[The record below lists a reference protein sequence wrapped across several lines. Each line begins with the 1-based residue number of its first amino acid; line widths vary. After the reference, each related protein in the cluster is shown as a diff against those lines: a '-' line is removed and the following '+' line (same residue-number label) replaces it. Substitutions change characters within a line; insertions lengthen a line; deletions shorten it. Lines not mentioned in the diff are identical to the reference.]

1 MSIYRISEEKDRFI
15 HKVDKLDKKE
25 DHFIEITDP
34 LIINTIDEAH
44 INEFSEFVYHVYL
57 HDYTSRND
65 WEPNDSSLQSMIE
78 EDHQYFK
85 YSFYIICSTKQAGIL
100 GTFKIT
106 KRNELLTFPIETD
119 FGIKIDELTQFEGIK
134 VDSVWH
140 FGRLAVDKEKIRQYG
155 LKVSSMEIFTRLLST
170 AIRLLG
176 SSTDNLVV
184 TEIDYKVLRFMLYDG
199 LNMEIIGQP
208 KFYLGSFTCPAIVTS
223 NDLFKW
229 LERNESKKKNT
240 LVKIKEYV

>member
-15 HKVDKLDKKE
+15 HKVDKLGKKE

-34 LIINTIDEAH
+34 LIIDTIDETH
-44 INEFSEFVYHVYL
+44 IDEFSKFVYHVYL

-65 WEPNDSSLQSMIE
+65 WKPNDSSLQHMIE

-85 YSFYIICSTKQAGIL
+85 YSFYIICSTKQTGIL

-106 KRNELLTFPIETD
+106 KRDESLTFPIETD
-119 FGIKIDELTQFEGIK
+119 FGIKIDELTHFEGLK

-140 FGRLAVDKEKIRQYG
+140 FGRLAVDKEKIKKYG
-155 LKVSSMEIFTRLLST
+155 LKVSSMEVFTRLLST

-184 TEIDYKVLRFMLYDG
+184 TEIDYKVLRLMLHDG

-208 KFYLGSFTCPAIVTS
+208 KFYLGSITCPAIVTS
-223 NDLFKW
+223 RDLYKW
-229 LERNESKKKNT
+229 LERHENRRKNT
-240 LVKIKEYV
+240 SINVKEFV